1 MTKYIV
7 KEVYLT
13 DGQVKKLVAA
23 IAKRE
28 QVSLKINPNISDGIL
43 TKMMLTKNQVKKYDR
58 KKGFVLNLSAAQ
70 MTAMAKEGGFLG
82 PVLSVLTSTI
92 LPKILPVL
100 GTLGLAAATGAKS
113 GATKKAVEG
122 NGITRGSGI
131 KKL

>member
-1 MTKYIV
+1 MLKYIA

-100 GTLGLAAATGAKS
+100 GTLGLAAASGAVS

-122 NGITRGSGI
+122 NGIIRGSGI

>member
-1 MTKYIV
+1 MLKYIA

-43 TKMMLTKNQVKKYDR
+43 TKLMLTKNQVKKYDR
-58 KKGFVLNLSAAQ
+58 KKGFVLNLSVAQ
-70 MTAMAKEGGFLG
+70 MTAMAKEGGFFG
-82 PVLSVLTSTI
+82 PALSVLTSTI

-100 GTLGLAAATGAKS
+100 GKLGIAAASGAIS
-113 GATKKAVEG
+113 GATEKAVKG
-122 NGITRGSGI
+122 SGIICGSGI

>member
-1 MTKYIV
+1 MLKYIA

-43 TKMMLTKNQVKKYDR
+43 TKLMLTKNQVKKYDR

-82 PVLSVLTSTI
+82 PALSVLASTI
-92 LPKILPVL
+92 IPKILPVL
-100 GTLGLAAATGAKS
+100 GTLGLAAASGAVS

-122 NGITRGSGI
+122 NGIIRGSGI